1 MILSRRRSTSSIPFL
16 SSVVARSFTGAAA
29 GTTPPPPELYFRQ
42 LSPGKDIALSAH
54 DPAHQFARQMGN
66 YIYLIGDVST
76 GECSVVDGA
85 WDPEGIIGVARSD
98 NMNITSHLATHYHWD
113 HIGAAEKQGI
123 RIPGLADW
131 VETFGLPAFVPTWE
145 LEAAAEQVKVDEA
158 LLTPLSDGQ
167 CMALG
172 RFGMEFI
179 HTPGHSPG
187 SMCIR
192 VSNRLRKERAT
203 TNESHVA
210 DEEEVDDLLLIT
222 GDTVFPGSC
231 GRLDLPDSDPLIMYD
246 SLRKLQALPDDL
258 PIYPGHSYGGAS
270 STIGKEKTSGLLR
283 SDITRAQWK
292 QMMAR

>member
-1 MILSRRRSTSSIPFL
+1 MH
-16 SSVVARSFTGAAA
+16 
-29 GTTPPPPELYFRQ
+29 E
-42 LSPGKDIALSAH
+42 
-54 DPAHQFARQMGN
+54 FARQMAN
-66 YIYLIGDVST
+66 FVYLVGDRRS
-76 GECSVVDGA
+76 GECAVVDGA
-85 WDPEGIIGVARSD
+85 WDPKGIVEVARSD
-98 NMNITSHLATHYHWD
+98 GMNVTLHIATHYHWD